1 MMFLRKMTEGMLNSA
16 VGAGAANARTWMGI
30 PIAINVCRDRHAI
43 TTLANVHEQLAEL
56 REMLE
61 VDEIPIKGRVK
72 CDAIL
77 SQIEGTIGKPDSSK
91 NVSQES

>member
-1 MMFLRKMTEGMLNSA
+1 MAFWRKLTDGMLNSA

-30 PIAINVCRDRHAI
+30 PIAINVCKDRHAVS
-43 TTLANVHEQLAEL
+43 TLANVHEQLAEL

-61 VDEIPIKGRVK
+61 IDEIPIRGRVK

-77 SQIEGTIGKPDSSK
+77 SQIEGTIGKPKDSADHDS
-91 NVSQES
+91 